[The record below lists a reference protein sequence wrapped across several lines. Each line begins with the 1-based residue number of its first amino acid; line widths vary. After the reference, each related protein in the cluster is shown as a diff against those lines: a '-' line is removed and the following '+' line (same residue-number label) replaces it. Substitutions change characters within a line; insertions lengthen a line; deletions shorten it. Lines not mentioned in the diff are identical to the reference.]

1 VKILVT
7 GGTGF
12 VGSHAAAELQR
23 SGHCVRLLARNPA
36 KVAGVLGPLGAVA
49 DEVVKGDMTDAD
61 AVAEALEGCDAVL
74 HCAAEIGVAGGRGP
88 TSDANIEGTRLV
100 IDGALDGGLDPV
112 VYTSTVTVHLPTTD
126 AVLGP
131 ESPLAEPLSVYG
143 AQKCAIEQ
151 FVQQRQ
157 RAGAPVTTLVVGGVY
172 GPASPHLDGS
182 FSAILASL
190 ESGMYAPDSGLGVVD
205 VRDLALVI
213 GRALEP
219 GRGPRR
225 YLVSGRYVTW
235 EDWAALLAEAS
246 GRPVPYHRASPEDMI
261 TLGRKFD
268 ELRAA
273 GEDLPPLSEEAAIVM
288 SSGRPGDDAAT
299 LAAFGVAYRPTLETF
314 RDSVGWLRDAG
325 HLKVPSHPTR
335 AERRPPPDL
344 YSS

>member
-1 VKILVT
+1 MKILVT

-23 SGHCVRLLARNPA
+23 SGHSVRLLARNPA
-36 KVAGVLGPLGAVA
+36 KVAVVLGPLGAVA

-61 AVAEALEGCDAVL
+61 AAAEALEGCDAVL

-126 AVLGP
+126 TVLGP
-131 ESPLAEPLSVYG
+131 GSPLAEPLSVYG
-143 AQKCAIEQ
+143 AQKCAIER

-172 GPASPHLDGS
+172 GPTSPHLDGS

-205 VRDLALVI
+205 VRDLALII
-213 GRALEP
+213 GRAMEP

-261 TLGRKFD
+261 SLGRKFD

-288 SSGRPGDDAAT
+288 SSGRPGDDTAT
-299 LAAFGVAYRPTLETF
+299 LTALGVSYRPTLETF
-314 RDSVGWLRDAG
+314 RDTVGWLRDAG
-325 HLKVPSHPTR
+325 HLTVPSHPTR
-335 AERRPPPDL
+335 ESGGHPPDL
-344 YSS
+344 

>member
-1 VKILVT
+1 MKILVT

-12 VGSHAAAELQR
+12 VGSHAVSVLQR
-23 SGHCVRLLARNPA
+23 SGHVVRLLARNPT

-49 DEVVKGDMTDAD
+49 DEVVVGDMTDAD
-61 AVAEALEGCDAVL
+61 RVSEALEGCDAVV

-88 TSDANIEGTRLV
+88 TSAANIEGTRLV
-100 IDGALDGGLDPV
+100 IDGALDRGLDPV
-112 VYTSTVTVHLPTTD
+112 VYTSTITVHLPTTD
-126 AVLGP
+126 TVLGP

-143 AQKCAIEQ
+143 AQKCAIER

-172 GPASPHLDGS
+172 GPTSPHLDGS

-205 VRDLALVI
+205 VRDLALII
-213 GRALEP
+213 GRAMEP

-261 TLGRKFD
+261 SLGRKFD
-268 ELRAA
+268 ELRAS
-273 GEDLPPLSEEAAIVM
+273 GQVLPPLSEEAAIVM
-288 SSGRPGDDAAT
+288 SSGRPGDDTAT
-299 LAAFGVAYRPTLETF
+299 LAAFGVTYRPTVETF
-314 RDSVGWLRDAG
+314 RDTVNWLRDTG
-325 HLKVPSHPTR
+325 QLGT
-335 AERRPPPDL
+335 DG
-344 YSS
+344 

>member
-12 VGSHAAAELQR
+12 VGSHAVSVLQR
-23 SGHCVRLLARNPA
+23 SGHVVRLLARNPT

-49 DEVVKGDMTDAD
+49 DEVVVGDMTDAD
-61 AVAEALEGCDAVL
+61 RVSEALEGCDAVV

-88 TSDANIEGTRLV
+88 TSAANIEGTRLV
-100 IDGALDGGLDPV
+100 IDGALDRGLDPV
-112 VYTSTVTVHLPTTD
+112 VYTSTITVHLPTTD
-126 AVLGP
+126 TVLGP

-143 AQKCAIEQ
+143 AQKCAIER

-172 GPASPHLDGS
+172 GPTSPHLDGS

-205 VRDLALVI
+205 VRDLALII
-213 GRALEP
+213 GRAMEP

-261 TLGRKFD
+261 SLGRKFD
-268 ELRAA
+268 ELRAS
-273 GEDLPPLSEEAAIVM
+273 GQVLPPLSEEAAIVM
-288 SSGRPGDDAAT
+288 SSGRPGDDTAT
-299 LAAFGVAYRPTLETF
+299 LAAFGVTYRPTVETF
-314 RDSVGWLRDAG
+314 RDTVNWLRDTG
-325 HLKVPSHPTR
+325 QLGT
-335 AERRPPPDL
+335 DG
-344 YSS
+344 

>member
-12 VGSHAAAELQR
+12 VGSHAVSELKR
-23 SGHCVRLLARNPA
+23 SGHTVRLLARNPA
-36 KVAGVLGPLGAVA
+36 KVASVLAPLGAVA
-49 DEVVKGDMTDAD
+49 DEVVVGDMTDA
-61 AVAEALEGCDAVL
+61 AWVADALEGCDAVV

-100 IDGALDGGLDPV
+100 IDGALDRGLDPV

-126 AVLGP
+126 TVLSP
-131 ESPLAEPLSVYG
+131 ASPLAEPLSFYG
-143 AQKCAIEQ
+143 AQKCAIER
-151 FVQQRQ
+151 FVQERQ

-172 GPASPHLDGS
+172 GPMSPHLDGS

-190 ESGMYAPDSGLGVVD
+190 ESGMYAPDSGMGVVD
-205 VRDLALVI
+205 VRDLAI
-213 GRALEP
+213 IIDRALEP
-219 GRGPRR
+219 NRGPRR

-246 GRPVPYHRASPEDMI
+246 GGPVPYHRASPEDMI
-261 TLGRKFD
+261 ALGRKFD

-288 SSGRPGDDAAT
+288 SSGRPGDDSAT
-299 LAAFGVAYRPTLETF
+299 LAAFAMTYRPTVETF
-314 RDSVGWLRDAG
+314 RDTVNWLRDTG
-325 HLKVPSHPTR
+325 HL
-335 AERRPPPDL
+335 RPDG
-344 YSS
+344 